1 LEEAGSDPYLCLVGI
16 MLNSFSGNLSLGII
30 ISFIVMVVLLF
41 LSAMISGSE
50 VAFFSMDPPQIKE
63 IRSKKS
69 NISKLILAHL
79 DIPKRLLAT
88 ILITNNF
95 VNVAFVILGAYISG
109 QLFNFADFQILG
121 FILEVIVITIIL
133 VLFGEIVPKIYANHN
148 PVVFA
153 SFMARPLNILI
164 KIFYPFSSVLVKTTS
179 VVDKKLANA
188 NRDISMSELSEA
200 IDITADEDAP
210 EEETKI
216 LKGIVKFSDIEVK
229 EIMKS
234 RVDVIS
240 IDSETPFDKLIEIVV
255 ESGYSRIPAYTET
268 FDNIKGILYVKDLLP
283 HLGKKENFDW
293 LKLLRPA
300 FFVPE
305 NKKINDLLQEFQ
317 EKKIHLAIVVDEYG
331 GTSGI
336 ITLEDIIEEIV
347 GEITDEYDSPDD
359 EPDFKKIDDQNY
371 IFEGKTSIND
381 FCKIVGI
388 EDDSIFDEIKGD
400 SDSLAGVI
408 LELEGEIPEKNTKIT
423 YKNFDFY
430 IRKVDKRRIQS
441 IQVTIHE
448 VKEDKGEESQ

>member
-1 LEEAGSDPYLCLVGI
+1 LEEPGSDPYLCLVSI
-16 MLNSFSGNLSLGII
+16 LLNTNSGNISLGII
-30 ISFIVMVVLLF
+30 ISFIVIFILLF
-41 LSAMISGSE
+41 FSAMISGSE
-50 VAFFSMDPPQIKE
+50 VAFFSLDPPQLKDLE
-63 IRSKKS
+63 SKKS
-69 NISKLILAHL
+69 KINKLILSLL

-95 VNVAFVILGAYISG
+95 VNVAFVILGAFISG
-109 QLFNFADFQILG
+109 QFFDFTNFPILG
-121 FILEVIVITIIL
+121 FIIEVVVLTIIL
-133 VLFGEIVPKIYANHN
+133 VLFGEIIPKIYANHN

-153 SFMARPLNILI
+153 SFMARPLNVLI
-164 KIFYPFSSVLVKTTS
+164 KVFYPFSSLLIRTTM
-179 VVDKKLANA
+179 VVDKKLANT
-188 NRDISMSELSEA
+188 NRDISMSELSDA
-200 IDITADEDAP
+200 IDITADDDAP

-234 RVDVIS
+234 RVDVVS
-240 IDSETPFDKLIEIVV
+240 IDTETPFDKLIETVV
-255 ESGYSRIPAYTET
+255 ESGYSRIPVFTET
-268 FDNIKGILYVKDLLP
+268 FDSIKGILYVKDLLP
-283 HLGKKENFDW
+283 HLGKKENFAW
-293 LKLLRPA
+293 IKLLRPA

-336 ITLEDIIEEIV
+336 ITLEDIIEEII
-347 GEITDEYDSPDD
+347 GEITDEFDSPDD
-359 EPDFKKIDDQNY
+359 ELEFNKIDDQNY

-408 LELEGEIPEKNTKIT
+408 LELEGEIPEKDAKIT
-423 YKNFDFY
+423 YKNFDFL
-430 IRKVDKRRIQS
+430 IHMVDKRRIQR
-441 IQVTIHE
+441 IKVTINE
-448 VKEDKGEESQ
+448 VKEEEGEEKQ

>member
-1 LEEAGSDPYLCLVGI
+1 LEEPGSDPYLCLVGI
-16 MLNSFSGNLSLGII
+16 MLNSFTGNLSMGII

-69 NISKLILAHL
+69 KINKLILAHL

-95 VNVAFVILGAYISG
+95 VNVAFVILGTFISG
-109 QLFNFADFQILG
+109 QLFNFTDFPILG
-121 FILEVIVITIIL
+121 FIIEVIVITIIL
-133 VLFGEIVPKIYANHN
+133 VLFGEIIPKIYANHK

-164 KIFYPFSSVLVKTTS
+164 KIFYPLSSMLVKTTS
-179 VVDKKLANA
+179 IVDKKLAST
-188 NRDISMSELSEA
+188 NRDISMSELSKA
-200 IDITADEDAP
+200 IDITADDAP

-240 IDSETPFDKLIEIVV
+240 VDSETPFDKLIEIVV
-255 ESGYSRIPAYTET
+255 ESGYSRIPAFTET

-283 HLGKKENFDW
+283 HLGKKENFNW
-293 LKLLRPA
+293 ISLLRPA

-347 GEITDEYDSPDD
+347 GEITDEFDSPDD
-359 EPDFKKIDDQNY
+359 ELDYKKIDDQNY

-400 SDSLAGVI
+400 SDSLAGII
-408 LELEGEIPEKNTKIT
+408 LEIEGEIPEKNAKIT
-423 YKNFDFY
+423 YKNFDFS
-430 IRKVDKRRIQS
+430 IREVDKRRIQS
-441 IQVTIHE
+441 IQVTINE
-448 VKEDKGEESQ
+448 PKEDEGEEKQ